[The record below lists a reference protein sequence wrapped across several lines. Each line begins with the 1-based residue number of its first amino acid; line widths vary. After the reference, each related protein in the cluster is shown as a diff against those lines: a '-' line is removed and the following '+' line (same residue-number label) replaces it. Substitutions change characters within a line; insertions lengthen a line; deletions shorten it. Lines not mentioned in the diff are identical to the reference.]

1 MNKTYK
7 FKAKEKIKNDLSV
20 TAFLSILFLL
30 FKAFD
35 VNTELLLGTAFLTVI
50 TLLNLLATPFKN
62 PNDKTIE
69 LSPTGILYQENHYE
83 WSKIELKDN
92 KFEIYDKIKLRYKY
106 YDSELKND
114 IEQASDQ
121 VDI

>member
-7 FKAKEKIKNDLSV
+7 FKAKEKIKNDLCV
-20 TAFLSILFLL
+20 TVFLSTLILL

-69 LSPTGILYQENHYE
+69 LSPTGILYQGNHYE

-106 YDSELKND
+106 YDPELKND
-114 IEQASDQ
+114 VEQASGQ